1 MVKGMLRTETSLIG
15 TRQRIPRE
23 LAMRERDI
31 LTKRFYESNATAYAE
46 ATWKL
51 SMDQQVADFAA
62 RLPSGATVVD
72 LGCGAGRDLKA
83 LSACGFFAVGL
94 DVSAPLATIAQ
105 QHSECPVVVADLRHL
120 PLASARFD
128 GAWASA
134 SLLHLA
140 RKDIGQALA
149 EIFRVL
155 KPGGI
160 FFVSMKTGLGERAD
174 EQGRWYSYYD
184 VEQWRSLLERA
195 GFQSLSLLTSVQHT
209 GTLTPTSTTWISSIA
224 RREQ

>member
-1 MVKGMLRTETSLIG
+1 MLRSEASLIG

-23 LAMRERDI
+23 LAVRERDI
-31 LTKRFYESNATAYAE
+31 LTKRFYESNATTYAE

-51 SMDQQVADFAA
+51 SMGQQVSNFTA

-83 LSACGFFAVGL
+83 FSDCGFFAVGL
-94 DVSAPLATIAQ
+94 DISAPLASIAQ
-105 QHSECPVVVADLRHL
+105 QHSGCPVVIADLRYL

-128 GAWASA
+128 GVWASA

-140 RKDIGQALA
+140 RNDIGQALA
-149 EIFRVL
+149 EIFRIL
-155 KPGGI
+155 KPDGV
-160 FFVSMKTGLGERAD
+160 FFSSMKAGLGERAD

-195 GFQSLSLLTSVQHT
+195 GFQALSLQSSLQHT
-209 GTLTPTSTTWISSIA
+209 GTLSPTSTTWISSIA
-224 RREQ
+224 RRKS

>member
-1 MVKGMLRTETSLIG
+1 MLRSEASLIG
-15 TRQRIPRE
+15 THQRIPGE
-23 LAMRERDI
+23 LAVRERDI
-31 LTKRFYESNATAYAE
+31 LTKRFYESNATTYAE

-51 SMDQQVADFAA
+51 SMDQQVSNFAA

-83 LSACGFFAVGL
+83 FSDGGFFAVGL
-94 DVSAPLATIAQ
+94 DISAPLASIAQ
-105 QHSECPVVVADLRHL
+105 QHSGCPVVIADLRHL

-128 GAWASA
+128 GVWASA

-140 RKDIGQALA
+140 RNDIGQALA
-149 EIFRVL
+149 EIFRIL

-160 FFVSMKTGLGERAD
+160 FFASMKAGLGERAD
-174 EQGRWYSYYD
+174 DQGRWYSYYD

-195 GFQSLSLLTSVQHT
+195 GFQSLSLQSSVQQT
-209 GTLTPTSTTWISSIA
+209 GTLTPTSTTSTTWISSIA
-224 RREQ
+224 RRSS

>member
-1 MVKGMLRTETSLIG
+1 MLRSEASLIG

-23 LAMRERDI
+23 FAVLERDV
-31 LTKRFYESNATAYAE
+31 LTRRFYESNATTYAE

-51 SMDQQVADFAA
+51 SMDQQVSNFAA

-83 LSACGFFAVGL
+83 FSHRGFFAVGL
-94 DVSAPLATIAQ
+94 DSSAPLASIAQ
-105 QHSECPVVVADLRHL
+105 QHSECPVLIADLRYL

-160 FFVSMKTGLGERAD
+160 FFASMKAGHGELAD

-184 VEQWRSLLERA
+184 IEQWRSLLERA
-195 GFQSLSLLTSVQHT
+195 GFQLLSLQSSVQQA
-209 GTLTPTSTTWISSIA
+209 GTLTVSPTSWISSIA
-224 RREQ
+224 SKTP

>member
-1 MVKGMLRTETSLIG
+1 MLRSEALIG
-15 TRQRIPRE
+15 TRQRVPRE
-23 LAMRERDI
+23 VAVRERDT
-31 LTKRFYESNATAYAE
+31 LTKRFYESNATTYAE

-51 SMDQQVADFAA
+51 SMDQQVSNFAA

-83 LSACGFFAVGL
+83 FSDCGFFAVGL
-94 DVSAPLATIAQ
+94 DISAPLASIAQ
-105 QHSECPVVVADLRHL
+105 QHSECPVVIADLRHL

-140 RKDIGQALA
+140 RNDIGQALA

-160 FFVSMKTGLGERAD
+160 FFASMKAGHGERAD

-184 VEQWRSLLERA
+184 VDQWRSLLERA
-195 GFQSLSLLTSVQHT
+195 GFQSISLRSSVQHT
-209 GTLTPTSTTWISSIA
+209 GTLTPASTTWISSIA
-224 RREQ
+224 RRTP